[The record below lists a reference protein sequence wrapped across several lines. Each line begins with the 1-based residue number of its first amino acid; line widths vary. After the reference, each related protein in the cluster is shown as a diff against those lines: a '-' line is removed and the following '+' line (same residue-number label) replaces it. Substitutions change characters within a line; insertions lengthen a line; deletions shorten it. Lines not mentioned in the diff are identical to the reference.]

1 MFFSSSQIYL
11 STIFYTAQSF
21 VIVTKNINAAH
32 TPTEMKQNL
41 LHLIFSRFF
50 VRSLNLS
57 WDQYSFSLS
66 HLKSIFSMIIESEQQ
81 RLYWYFLGGS

>member
-57 WDQYSFSLS
+57 
-66 HLKSIFSMIIESEQQ
+66 
-81 RLYWYFLGGS
+81 